1 MVKSLSKSF
10 EIFFGKRISP
20 KSANFGLILGQIC
33 SLLKVLKN
41 KVEKLHISWTLN
53 RNVGTFYTLE
63 KPEKSSKPD
72 KEKPGP
78 PEARYIKAR
87 ARPKPEKSRPGTSLI
102 IVVESYIA
110 SLVFNVLHAICVD
123 G

>member
-10 EIFFGKRISP
+10 ENFFGKRISP

-87 ARPKPEKSRPGTSLI
+87 ARPKPEKSRPGTSL
-102 IVVESYIA
+102 
-110 SLVFNVLHAICVD
+110 VLAAFEYT
-123 G
+123 